1 MPLASPL
8 DHSRCCGADTCRS
21 VHHLLLDKM
30 RTITITAPSI
40 VKALRAIGVSNSFEL
55 LAMPENVQRDKL
67 KAYGAN
73 DYVRTRI
80 RRLRGWAGRNSP
92 FEVGLLDGE
101 KYAIEANIT
110 LRDRFAGL
118 AMQGHYH
125 AAYAYDGPREAR
137 DTEPSPLTL
146 QCIAEASYKMAD
158 AMLKAREQ

>member
-1 MPLASPL
+1 ME
-8 DHSRCCGADTCRS
+8 
-21 VHHLLLDKM
+21 
-30 RTITITAPSI
+30 TITAPSI

-73 DYVRTRI
+73 DYVKTRI

-110 LRDRFAGL
+110 LRDYFAGK
-118 AMQGHYH
+118 AMQGGQANADNIWHVSVDETANGITWADK
-125 AAYAYDGPREAR
+125 AAKEAYI
-137 DTEPSPLTL
+137 L
-146 QCIAEASYKMAD
+146 AD
-158 AMLKAREQ
+158 AMLKARDK